1 MNSPIHQV
9 LLLLHNSLAQL
20 GKNIDWAST
29 EPIGTTIFL
38 AMEGNRRKF
47 HTTQHL
53 LDVCR
58 DMNPTQTLAGL
69 FHDVVY
75 VQIDG
80 GFPPQTEKI
89 LAQYVHLNPQNLE
102 VTISQNH
109 IENPLFELVLQLFGF
124 AHGQKLSPFAGQNE
138 FLSALL
144 CAELLH
150 PYLTVTELLAVL
162 ACIEATIPFRKE
174 NAAGQSCYE
183 VLEQRIR
190 EITKMVGLPL
200 SNTAIDDIVKDAV
213 MLGNRDVA
221 NFAFEDV
228 GRFLDNTWILLP
240 ESNFVMWQ
248 GGVYSVV
255 SYRNALLKMETFLG
269 FLNPKYIFHSYKN
282 TPNIVQFEEL
292 VQKATYNVSIATQ
305 YIGMKLLPVAVIEA
319 LALLTGGDA
328 PLSMFVGDVRV
339 YNTKIQRAEDF
350 LPQNNVQSPDLQ
362 VDIVYQLLAVGR
374 TSPTSFDL
382 QNSPLAAY
390 LYANLSAN
398 ARVNLLTQAKA
409 FFKQEISPKEFLQ
422 YLPKDLLVNLVVA
435 VSQIALSRKNI
446 LKKLLDEL
454 R

>member
-1 MNSPIHQV
+1 MHSPIHQV
-9 LLLLHNSLAQL
+9 LQLLHNSLVQL
-20 GKNIDWAST
+20 GKNVDWTAI

-38 AMEGNRRKF
+38 AMEGSRRKF

-80 GFPPQTEKI
+80 SFPPQTDKM
-89 LAQYVHLNPQNLE
+89 LAKYVHLNTENLE
-102 VTISQNH
+102 VTISQSH
-109 IENPLFELVLQLFGF
+109 IENSLFELVLQLFGF
-124 AHGQKLSPFAGQNE
+124 AHGQKLSPYAGQNE

-174 NAAGQSCYE
+174 NAEGKTCYDI
-183 VLEQRIR
+183 LAQRLQ

-200 SNTAIDDIVKDAV
+200 SSTAIDKIVIDAID
-213 MLGNRDVA
+213 LGNRDVA

-240 ESNFVMWQ
+240 ETNYFMWQ

-269 FLNPKYIFHSYKN
+269 FLNPQHIFHQYKN
-282 TPNIVQFEEL
+282 NPPPTQFQHL
-292 VQKATYNVSIATQ
+292 VNKATYNVNIATQ

-328 PLSMFVGDVRV
+328 PLSMFVGDVRIYKEKV
-339 YNTKIQRAEDF
+339 QRAEDF
-350 LPQNNVQSPDLQ
+350 LPPNTIQSTDLQ
-362 VDIVYQLLAVGR
+362 IDTVYQLLAVGR

-390 LYANLSAN
+390 IYAHLSAEE
-398 ARVNLLTQAKA
+398 RKHLLAQAKE
-409 FFKQEISPKEFLQ
+409 FFKQAISPKEFLQ
-422 YLPKDLLVNLVVA
+422 HLPKDLLRSLVMAISKV
-435 VSQIALSRKNI
+435 ALSRNKQLEEI
-446 LKKLLDEL
+446 LRLIV
-454 R
+454 